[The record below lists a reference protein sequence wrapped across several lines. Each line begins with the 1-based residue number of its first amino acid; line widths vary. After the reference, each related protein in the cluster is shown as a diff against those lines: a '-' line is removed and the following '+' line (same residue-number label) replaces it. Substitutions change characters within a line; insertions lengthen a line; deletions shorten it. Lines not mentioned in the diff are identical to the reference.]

1 MSRDLS
7 YLSKYQTRDASA
19 FTVPNAGASFPR
31 ISVGNNRFTAIAE
44 DGTETFLDVKQIEF
58 VVIDGNPNPSKVYY
72 DGPYDPNV
80 SAAPTCFSENG
91 FSPDIR
97 VYEPQ
102 SQYCHECPKAQ
113 WGSATSNL
121 TGKAVKACSDYK
133 KLAIYLVH
141 DEAEG
146 LYQFRI
152 PSASLGNWN
161 KYVQELLRFPTG
173 NEAIKVLPHTVLTR
187 VKWSDKQNV
196 LAFERVDFLEE
207 DWMEVIV
214 EHQNANEY
222 QEWIGMDVQAQSRR
236 QLESHALKPAPQL
249 EKPRVVIGQVR
260 TTPIEEA
267 EIIDV
272 KPEKAAPAPRKR
284 PGNNGAPVNGP
295 GKGPYS
301 EPEVQA
307 APVVENA
314 MERAR
319 RRAQEKIRADTG
331 R

>member
-1 MSRDLS
+1 M
-7 YLSKYQTRDASA
+7 
-19 FTVPNAGASFPR
+19 
-31 ISVGNNRFTAIAE
+31 
-44 DGTETFLDVKQIEF
+44 
-58 VVIDGNPNPSKVYY
+58 
-72 DGPYDPNV
+72 
-80 SAAPTCFSENG
+80 
-91 FSPDIR
+91 
-97 VYEPQ
+97 
-102 SQYCHECPKAQ
+102 
-113 WGSATSNL
+113 
-121 TGKAVKACSDYK
+121 KACSDYK

-249 EKPRVVIGQVR
+249 EKPRSVPPQLKQ
-260 TTPIEEA
+260 EEA

-272 KPEKAAPAPRKR
+272 KPEKPRPAPRKR
-284 PGNNGAPVNGP
+284 PRQWQRCSSQRPRQGSVLGTGSP
-295 GKGPYS
+295 GSPS
-301 EPEVQA
+301 S
-307 APVVENA
+307 
-314 MERAR
+314 
-319 RRAQEKIRADTG
+319 
-331 R
+331 